1 MPMRKLA
8 LAGLFVAMGLVLP
21 MGFHS
26 LGLGRAFLPMHIP
39 VIMAGIYLG
48 WRWGILLGAVTPV
61 LSAALTGMPAMPVAL
76 TMVFELALY
85 AAIAGATYKRTR
97 NGLLSVAAA
106 ALAGRLAYGLGAY
119 LLFPLLGL
127 PRVAPFYPITGG
139 LVAGLPGVAVQ
150 LVLIPLLLLKIKPE
164 KEI

>member
-1 MPMRKLA
+1 MRKLA

-21 MGFHS
+21 MAFHS

-39 VIMAGIYLG
+39 VMLAGIYLD
-48 WRWGILLGAVTPV
+48 WRLGIAVGVVTPV
-61 LSAALTGMPAMPVAL
+61 LSSVLTAMPAMPMAL
-76 TMVFELALY
+76 TMVFELSIY
-85 AAIAGATYKRTR
+85 AVIAGAAYRRTR

-106 ALAGRLAYGLGAY
+106 AFAGRLVYGFVAY

-127 PRVAPFYPITGG
+127 TQVAPFYPITTG
-139 LVAGLPGVAVQ
+139 LVTGLPGVAVQ

-164 KEI
+164 REI